1 MKVWPPQASTVLHK
15 FVRVIVTVLVS
26 MLLVLTVVLSWLRWD
41 AGQPR
46 ERWFQERHGTLVG
59 VSVAESNTQE
69 GQASEFITLRSDSGL
84 EVSLRTIRDVS
95 GDDLLPVL
103 VVLGGHRT
111 GSDAVE
117 LFGHVGNRAVV
128 ALDYPYD
135 GPEKVKGI
143 MAIVSTIPLVR
154 RAFLDTPAA
163 VSLVMDWLTEQP
175 WVDTEQ
181 IILVGVSLG
190 VPFATAS
197 AARDKRIKG
206 ALLVH
211 GAADN
216 RLWIEVQIARRN
228 NYRLLHRPVST
239 IFHWLAYGPTFDTA
253 KNIAAIAP
261 RPVLI
266 VGARGD
272 ERTPAGQTEA
282 LFAAAGEPKW
292 LRWTEGQHIKPD
304 RSEIVMEL
312 LRIADEE
319 LPFDTVN

>member
-1 MKVWPPQASTVLHK
+1 MSRILPKLALYVLLA
-15 FVRVIVTVLVS
+15 IVVVPA
-26 MLLVLTVVLSWLRWD
+26 VGLTWLRWE
-41 AGQPR
+41 AGRPQDDHFR
-46 ERWFQERHGTLVG
+46 ERHGSLTEI
-59 VSVAESNTQE
+59 SVAEAITRD

-84 EVSLRTIRDVS
+84 AVSLRAIRDVS
-95 GDDLLPVL
+95 SSDRLPVL

-117 LFGHVGNRAVV
+117 LFGRVGNRAVV

-143 MAIVSTIPLVR
+143 VAIARIIPLAR
-154 RAFLDTPAA
+154 RAFLDTPPA
-163 VSLVMDWLTEQP
+163 VSLVMDWLTEQS

-181 IILVGVSLG
+181 VILVGASLG
-190 VPFATAS
+190 VPFAA
-197 AARDKRIKG
+197 AAVARDKRITG

-216 RLWIEVQIARRN
+216 RLWIETQIARRN
-228 NYRLLHRPVST
+228 DNRLLHKPLST

-253 KNIAAIAP
+253 KNVAAIAP

-266 VGARGD
+266 IGARND
-272 ERTPAGQTEA
+272 ERTNAGQTEA
-282 LFAAAGEPKW
+282 LFAAAREPKT
-292 LRWTEGQHIKPD
+292 LRWTEGRHIEPG
-304 RSEIVMEL
+304 RSKIVTDL

-319 LPFDTVN
+319 LPFDAAN

>member
-1 MKVWPPQASTVLHK
+1 MNVLAPLQDHC
-15 FVRVIVTVLVS
+15 S
-26 MLLVLTVVLSWLRWD
+26 HMLRKVVLYVLLAIVVVPAVALTWLHWE
-41 AGQPR
+41 AGRPQDDR
-46 ERWFQERHGTLVG
+46 FRERHGNLTEIAA
-59 VSVAESNTQE
+59 AESVSRD

-84 EVSLRTIRDVS
+84 AVSLRTIRDVS
-95 GDDLLPVL
+95 SDNRLPVL

-111 GSDAVE
+111 GSNAVE

-135 GPEKVKGI
+135 GPEKVKGLV
-143 MAIVSTIPLVR
+143 AIVRTIPLAR
-154 RAFLDTPAA
+154 RAFLDTPPA

-181 IILVGVSLG
+181 VVLVGASLG
-190 VPFATAS
+190 VPFAAAS
-197 AARDKRIKG
+197 AARDERITG

-216 RLWIEVQIARRN
+216 RLWIQTQIARRN
-228 NYRLLHRPVST
+228 DYRLLHRPVST

-266 VGARGD
+266 IGARED
-272 ERTPAGQTEA
+272 ERMPTGQTEA
-282 LFAAAGEPKW
+282 LFAAAGEPKS
-292 LRWTEGQHIKPD
+292 LRWTDGQHIEPG
-304 RSEIVMEL
+304 RSAIIAEL

-319 LPFDTVN
+319 LPFHTVN

>member
-1 MKVWPPQASTVLHK
+1 VSRILRKLALYVLLA
-15 FVRVIVTVLVS
+15 IVLVP
-26 MLLVLTVVLSWLRWD
+26 MVGLAWLRWE
-41 AGQPR
+41 AGRPQVDR
-46 ERWFQERHGTLVG
+46 FRERHGTLAEIF
-59 VSVAESNTQE
+59 VAESITRD

-84 EVSLRTIRDVS
+84 AVSLRTIRDAS
-95 GDDLLPVL
+95 NHDRLPVL

-143 MAIVSTIPLVR
+143 VAIVRTIPLAR
-154 RAFLDTPAA
+154 RAFLDTPPA
-163 VSLVMDWLTEQP
+163 VSLVMDWLIEQP

-181 IILVGVSLG
+181 VILVGASLG
-190 VPFATAS
+190 APFAAAS
-197 AARDKRIKG
+197 AARDERIKG

-216 RLWIEVQIARRN
+216 LLWIETQIARRN
-228 NYRLLHRPVST
+228 DYRWLHKPVST
-239 IFHWLAYGPTFDTA
+239 IFYWLAYGPTFDTA

-266 VGARGD
+266 IGARDD

-282 LFAAAGEPKW
+282 LFAAAREPKT
-292 LRWTEGQHIKPD
+292 LRWTEGQHIEPG
-304 RSEIVMEL
+304 RSEIVADL

-319 LPFDTVN
+319 LPFDTEY

>member
-1 MKVWPPQASTVLHK
+1 
-15 FVRVIVTVLVS
+15 
-26 MLLVLTVVLSWLRWD
+26 LRWE
-41 AGQPR
+41 AGRPQDD
-46 ERWFQERHGTLVG
+46 WFRERHGSLTKI
-59 VSVAESNTQE
+59 SVAESITRDNQV
-69 GQASEFITLRSDSGL
+69 SEFITLHSDSGL
-84 EVSLRTIRDVS
+84 AVSLRTIRDAS
-95 GDDLLPVL
+95 NHDRLPVL
-103 VVLGGHRT
+103 IVLGGHRT

-143 MAIVSTIPLVR
+143 VAIARTIPLAR
-154 RAFLDTPAA
+154 RAFLDTPPA
-163 VSLVMDWLTEQP
+163 VSLAIDWLTEQP
-175 WVDTEQ
+175 WVDPEQ
-181 IILVGVSLG
+181 VILVGASLG
-190 VPFATAS
+190 VPFAAAS
-197 AARDKRIKG
+197 AARDKRITG

-216 RLWIEVQIARRN
+216 RLWIETQIARRSDH
-228 NYRLLHRPVST
+228 RLLHKPVST

-253 KNIAAIAP
+253 MNVAAIAP

-266 VGARGD
+266 IGARND

-282 LFAAAGEPKW
+282 LFAAAREPKS
-292 LRWTEGQHIKPD
+292 LRWSEGRHIEPG
-304 RSEIVMEL
+304 RSEIVADL

>member
-1 MKVWPPQASTVLHK
+1 MSHILRKLALYVLLA
-15 FVRVIVTVLVS
+15 IILVPAIA
-26 MLLVLTVVLSWLRWD
+26 LTWLRWE
-41 AGQPR
+41 AGRPQDDR
-46 ERWFQERHGTLVG
+46 FRERHGRLTII
-59 VSVAESNTQE
+59 SVAESITRDDQV
-69 GQASEFITLRSDSGL
+69 SEFITLHSDSGL
-84 EVSLRTIRDVS
+84 AVSLRTIRDAS
-95 GDDLLPVL
+95 NHDRLPVL
-103 VVLGGHRT
+103 IVLGGHRT

-143 MAIVSTIPLVR
+143 VAISRTIPLAR
-154 RAFLDTPAA
+154 RAFLDTPPA

-181 IILVGVSLG
+181 VILVGASLG
-190 VPFATAS
+190 VPFAAAS
-197 AARDKRIKG
+197 AARDKRITG

-216 RLWIEVQIARRN
+216 RLWIEAQIARRSDH
-228 NYRLLHRPVST
+228 RLLHKPVST

-253 KNIAAIAP
+253 KNVAAIAP

-266 VGARGD
+266 IGARDD

-282 LFAAAGEPKW
+282 LFAAAREPKT
-292 LRWTEGQHIKPD
+292 LRWTEGRHIEPG
-304 RSEIVMEL
+304 RSEIVADL
-312 LRIADEE
+312 LHIADEE
-319 LPFDTVN
+319 LPFDAAN